1 MKNFTKLL
9 LTALVAV
16 FSVNMFA
23 EKFVLD
29 LTNPTNPESWTWTE
43 KNYWTETYN
52 ETDYT
57 YWESQVFAFAHLTEG
72 KSYGGTY
79 YDGFTVSKNASDAN
93 MTSVEGG
100 WTENQWGC
108 MAKGG
113 IVSLE
118 DGKPVVSADKPYI
131 IGYYSSWNMVGE
143 SLDIIFNTGETYNA
157 VGVYV
162 TNHPWAYYDVT
173 VGEGSASK
181 LDQEGDYFKIIATGM
196 LNGSKTNTAEF
207 MLAEVKDG
215 ELNAV
220 KDWEWFDLSAL
231 GEVDE
236 IYFTLDGSDQS
247 SYGLNTASYF
257 CMDLFT
263 VDKPA
268 IDDNTGIIL
277 DLNTP
282 SNPESWTWTEKNY
295 WADTYKDTEYETEY
309 IESQVFALTRNADPA
324 YNFWYGFTA
333 SKNASDANMETAE
346 GGWVANQ
353 WGCMAKGGITSVESG
368 VINVS
373 ADKPYLVGY
382 APAFNGPKSCG
393 FIFNDGETH
402 KAKGTYVTNH
412 PWAYYNVT
420 VGDASTRKLDQ
431 EGDYFKLI
439 VTGYLNGQKTGSVDF
454 MLAEFK
460 EGVLKVVTDWTWLDL
475 SDLGEVDEVYFTV
488 DGTDQGSWGLNTAAY
503 FCMDRLIVEGDVPT
517 VVEEKTAENGA
528 EGTAYRIGST
538 IYGIAEGAQVY
549 VYNLGGQLIINKT
562 VNGGSITLPTAAP
575 YYITKIVTESGVQT
589 VR

>member
-23 EKFVLD
+23 EKIVLD
-29 LTNPTNPESWTWTE
+29 LSNPSNPAVWEWTD
-43 KNYWTETYN
+43 KNYWADTYN

-100 WTENQWGC
+100 WTANQWGC

-113 IVSLE
+113 IVSVE

-173 VGEGSASK
+173 VGEGYAHK
-181 LDQEGDYFKIIATGM
+181 LEQEGDYFKIIATGM
-196 LNGSKTNTAEF
+196 LNGSETGTAEF
-207 MLAEVKDG
+207 KLAEVKDG

-220 KDWEWFDLSAL
+220 KDWEWFDLSGL
-231 GEVDE
+231 GEVDN
-236 IYFTLDGSDQS
+236 IYFTIDGSDKAGG
-247 SYGLNTASYF
+247 YLNTASYF

-277 DLNTP
+277 DLNNP
-282 SNPESWTWTEKNY
+282 SKPESWTWTDKNY
-295 WADTYKDTEYETEY
+295 WADTFSDTGIYAEFFD
-309 IESQVFALTRNADPA
+309 SQVYSIGRNAFEDSE
-324 YNFWYGFTA
+324 YWYGFTV
-333 SKNASDANMETAE
+333 SKNASDADMTSAA
-346 GGWVANQ
+346 GGWVDNQ
-353 WGCMAKGGITSVESG
+353 WGCMAKGGIESVEAG
-368 VINVS
+368 VITVDS
-373 ADKPYLVGY
+373 DKPYLIAY
-382 APAFNGPKSCG
+382 AASFNGPKACG
-393 FIFNDGETH
+393 FKFNDGESH
-402 KAKGTYVTNH
+402 KAKGAYVTNH

-420 VGDASTRKLDQ
+420 VGDGVYTHKFEH
-431 EGDYFKLI
+431 EGDYYKI
-439 VTGYLNGQKTGSVDF
+439 IATGYLNGEITGTVDF
-454 MLAEFK
+454 TLAEFK
-460 EGVLKVVTDWTWLDL
+460 DGNLYACKDWTWFDL
-475 SDLGEVDEVYFTV
+475 SDLGEVDEIFFVV
-488 DGTDQGSWGLNTAAY
+488 DGSDQTGGYLNTAAY
-503 FCMDRLIVEGDVPT
+503 FCMDRVIVEGEIPT
-517 VVEEKTAENGA
+517 EVKEEVSENTNA
-528 EGTAYRIGST
+528 QAYRISNT

-549 VYNLGGQLIINKT
+549 VYNLGGQLIFNQT
-562 VNGGSITLPTAAP
+562 VNGGSITLPNAAP

>member
-43 KNYWTETYN
+43 KNYWAETYN

-79 YDGFTVSKNASDAN
+79 YDGFTVSKNASNAN

-108 MAKGG
+108 MAEGG
-113 IVSLE
+113 IVSVE

-173 VGEGSASK
+173 IGEGSASK

-236 IYFTLDGSDQS
+236 IYFTIDGSDKTGG
-247 SYGLNTASYF
+247 YLNTAS
-257 CMDLFT
+257 
-263 VDKPA
+263 
-268 IDDNTGIIL
+268 
-277 DLNTP
+277 
-282 SNPESWTWTEKNY
+282 
-295 WADTYKDTEYETEY
+295 
-309 IESQVFALTRNADPA
+309 
-324 YNFWYGFTA
+324 
-333 SKNASDANMETAE
+333 
-346 GGWVANQ
+346 
-353 WGCMAKGGITSVESG
+353 
-368 VINVS
+368 
-373 ADKPYLVGY
+373 
-382 APAFNGPKSCG
+382 
-393 FIFNDGETH
+393 
-402 KAKGTYVTNH
+402 
-412 PWAYYNVT
+412 
-420 VGDASTRKLDQ
+420 
-431 EGDYFKLI
+431 
-439 VTGYLNGQKTGSVDF
+439 
-454 MLAEFK
+454 
-460 EGVLKVVTDWTWLDL
+460 
-475 SDLGEVDEVYFTV
+475 
-488 DGTDQGSWGLNTAAY
+488 Y
-503 FCMDRLIVEGDVPT
+503 FCMDRLIVEGEIPT
-517 VVEEKTAENGA
+517 AVEEKKAEKSA
-528 EGTAYRIGST
+528 EGAAYRIGST

-549 VYNLGGQLIINKT
+549 IYNLAGQLIINQT
-562 VNGGSITLPTAAP
+562 VNGGSITLPNAAP
-575 YYITKIVTESGVQT
+575 YYITKIVTEGGVQT

>member
-23 EKFVLD
+23 EKIVLD
-29 LTNPTNPESWTWTE
+29 LTSPTNPESWTWTE

-100 WTENQWGC
+100 WTGNQWGC

-113 IVSLE
+113 IVSVE

-181 LDQEGDYFKIIATGM
+181 LEQEGDYFKIIATGM
-196 LNGSKTNTAEF
+196 LNGSETGTAEF
-207 MLAEVKDG
+207 KLAEVKDG

-220 KDWEWFDLSAL
+220 KEWEWFDLSGL

-236 IYFTLDGSDQS
+236 IYFTLDGSDQG

-277 DLNTP
+277 DLDNP
-282 SNPESWTWTEKNY
+282 SNPESWTWTDKNY

-309 IESQVFALTRNADPA
+309 FEAQA
-324 YNFWYGFTA
+324 YAIGRTAYEDDNFWFGFTT
-333 SKNASDANMETAE
+333 SKNASDANMTSVE
-346 GGWVANQ
+346 GGWVKNQ

-373 ADKPYLVGY
+373 ADKPYLVAY

-393 FIFNDGETH
+393 FKFNDDNSH
-402 KAKGTYVTNH
+402 KAKGTYIVNH
-412 PWAYYNVT
+412 PWAYYDVT
-420 VGDASTRKLDQ
+420 IGEGVARKLDQ
-431 EGDYFKLI
+431 EGDFLKLT
-439 VTGYLNGQKTGSVDF
+439 VTGYLSGQKTGSVEF

-460 EGVLKVVTDWTWLDL
+460 DGTLKVVTDWTWLDL

-517 VVEEKTAENGA
+517 VVEEKTIENGA
-528 EGTAYRIGST
+528 EGAAYRIGST

-549 VYNLGGQLIINKT
+549 VYNLGGQLIINQT

>member
-16 FSVNMFA
+16 FSVNVFA
-23 EKFVLD
+23 EKIVLD
-29 LTNPTNPESWTWTE
+29 LTSPTNPESWTWTE
-43 KNYWTETYN
+43 KNYWAETYN

-113 IVSLE
+113 IVSVE

-173 VGEGSASK
+173 IGEGSAHK
-181 LDQEGDYFKIIATGM
+181 LEQEGDYFKIIATGM
-196 LNGSKTNTAEF
+196 LNGSETGTAEF
-207 MLAEVKDG
+207 KLAEVKDG

-220 KDWEWFDLSAL
+220 KDWEWFDLSGL

-236 IYFTLDGSDQS
+236 IYFTIDGSDKAGG
-247 SYGLNTASYF
+247 YLNTASYF

-277 DLNTP
+277 DLNNPTD
-282 SNPESWTWTEKNY
+282 PESWTWTEKNY

-309 IESQVFALTRNADPA
+309 FEAQA
-324 YNFWYGFTA
+324 YAIGRTAYEDDNFWFGFTT
-333 SKNASDANMETAE
+333 SKNASDANMTSVE
-346 GGWVANQ
+346 GGWVKNQ

-368 VINVS
+368 VIR
-373 ADKPYLVGY
+373 
-382 APAFNGPKSCG
+382 
-393 FIFNDGETH
+393 E
-402 KAKGTYVTNH
+402 
-412 PWAYYNVT
+412 
-420 VGDASTRKLDQ
+420 
-431 EGDYFKLI
+431 
-439 VTGYLNGQKTGSVDF
+439 
-454 MLAEFK
+454 
-460 EGVLKVVTDWTWLDL
+460 
-475 SDLGEVDEVYFTV
+475 
-488 DGTDQGSWGLNTAAY
+488 
-503 FCMDRLIVEGDVPT
+503 
-517 VVEEKTAENGA
+517 
-528 EGTAYRIGST
+528 
-538 IYGIAEGAQVY
+538 
-549 VYNLGGQLIINKT
+549 
-562 VNGGSITLPTAAP
+562 
-575 YYITKIVTESGVQT
+575 
-589 VR
+589 

>member
-23 EKFVLD
+23 EKIVLD
-29 LTNPTNPESWTWTE
+29 LTNPSNPAAWEWTD
-43 KNYWTETYN
+43 KNYWADTYN

-113 IVSLE
+113 IVSVE

-173 VGEGSASK
+173 VGEGYAHK
-181 LDQEGDYFKIIATGM
+181 LEQEGDYFKIIATGM
-196 LNGSKTNTAEF
+196 LNGSETGTAEF
-207 MLAEVKDG
+207 KLAEVKDG

-220 KDWEWFDLSAL
+220 KDWEWFDLSGL
-231 GEVDE
+231 GEVDN
-236 IYFTLDGSDQS
+236 IYFTIDGSDKAGG
-247 SYGLNTASYF
+247 YLNTASYF
-257 CMDLFT
+257 CMDLLT

-277 DLNTP
+277 DLNNP
-282 SNPESWTWTEKNY
+282 SEPAVWEWTDKNY
-295 WADTYKDTEYETEY
+295 WADTYKDTEYDTEY
-309 IESQVFALTRNADPA
+309 FEAQA
-324 YNFWYGFTA
+324 YAIGRTAYEDDNFWFGFTT
-333 SKNASDANMETAE
+333 SKNASDANMTSVE
-346 GGWVANQ
+346 GGWVKNQ

-373 ADKPYLVGY
+373 ADKPYLVAY

-393 FIFNDGETH
+393 FKFNDENSH
-402 KAKGTYVTNH
+402 KAKGTYIVNH
-412 PWAYYNVT
+412 PWAYYDVT
-420 VGDASTRKLDQ
+420 IGEGVARKLDQ
-431 EGDYFKLI
+431 EGDFLKLT
-439 VTGYLNGQKTGSVDF
+439 VTGYLSGQKTGSVDF

-460 EGVLKVVTDWTWLDL
+460 DGTLKVVTDWTWLDL

-517 VVEEKTAENGA
+517 VVEEKTTENGA
-528 EGTAYRIGST
+528 EGAAYRIGST

-549 VYNLGGQLIINKT
+549 VYNLGGQLIINQT